1 MDISRERKV
10 PADEV
15 IGKEVLVDKAK
26 IHAQWSPDV
35 QDRMFQTSFDI
46 SAVRSCIPVDQ
57 PTYMPDQENRVEK
70 LFHRQPFYFGRKDD
84 DDDDDEEDEEE
95 DEDVGRLSSSR
106 RSRGSS
112 DFMVEDKVKPVV
124 LSADSTRSSEPI
136 ALPSRFKPLERTETS
151 YSDLDKSDSL
161 DNMEFMYPPMP
172 TIPLP
177 ALEEASSVK
186 LPLLVRRGRGPLSI
200 PSLLW
205 SNSSSVSPMSSLP
218 VTPTTTSDYAR
229 DQTIDETQLHQRKRQ
244 LSEDES
250 DIVAT
255 EPPNKRVKSAQ
266 HDVRPTPTTKKP
278 KRSIG
283 ASVRHLLRT
292 LSPTRIMRF
301 SWGA

>member
-1 MDISRERKV
+1 
-10 PADEV
+10 
-15 IGKEVLVDKAK
+15 
-26 IHAQWSPDV
+26 
-35 QDRMFQTSFDI
+35 MFQTSFDI

-70 LFHRQPFYFGRKDD
+70 LFHRQPFYFGKK
-84 DDDDDEEDEEE
+84 DDEEDEEE
-95 DEDVGRLSSSR
+95 DEDVGRLSFSR

-112 DFMVEDKVKPVV
+112 DFMVEDKAKPAV
-124 LSADSTRSSEPI
+124 LSADTTRSSEPI
-136 ALPSRFKPLERTETS
+136 ALPSRFKPLERIETS
-151 YSDLDKSDSL
+151 YSDLDNSYSL
-161 DNMEFMYPPMP
+161 DNMEFVYPPMP

-177 ALEEASSVK
+177 TLEEAPSIK

-218 VTPTTTSDYAR
+218 VTPTSTSDYAR
-229 DQTIDETQLHQRKRQ
+229 GQTIEETQPPQRKRR
-244 LSEDES
+244 LSEDEI
-250 DIVAT
+250 DVVTT
-255 EPPNKRVKSAQ
+255 EPPNKKMKSAQ
-266 HDVRPTPTTKKP
+266 HDVHPIPATKKP